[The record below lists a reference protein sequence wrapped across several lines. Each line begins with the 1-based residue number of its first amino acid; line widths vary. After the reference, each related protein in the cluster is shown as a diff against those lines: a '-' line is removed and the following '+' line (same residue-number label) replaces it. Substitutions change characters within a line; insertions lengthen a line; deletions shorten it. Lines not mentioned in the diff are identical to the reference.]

1 MGSKDPS
8 LWKENMK
15 QLCTFTTVEEFWQYF
30 THIPNPSD
38 VFFDGENRKRV
49 GPDSKQIGEYSLFKK
64 GIEPE
69 WGDPENRS
77 GGEWFCRQ
85 AMDGEQ
91 LNLCWQNLVLGVI
104 GEALEDPASPSCYVN
119 GARVVDKSK
128 QYPMYRVELWISTK
142 DVEVKEKLQRKL
154 IDSVT
159 DGLHSHKK
167 EKMRFEWKDHS

>member
-15 QLCTFTTVEEFWQYF
+15 QLCSFTTVEGFWQYF
-30 THIPNPSD
+30 TNIPKPSE

-49 GPDSKQIGEYSLFKK
+49 GPDGKQIGEYSLFKK

-69 WGDPENRS
+69 WGDPGNCT

-91 LNLCWQNLVLGVI
+91 LNLCWQNLVLGVV
-104 GEALEDPASPSCYVN
+104 GEALEDSGSPHCYIN

-142 DVEVKEKLQRKL
+142 DSDVKDKLHRKL
-154 IDSVT
+154 VEAVA
-159 DGLHSHKK
+159 DGLPAHKK